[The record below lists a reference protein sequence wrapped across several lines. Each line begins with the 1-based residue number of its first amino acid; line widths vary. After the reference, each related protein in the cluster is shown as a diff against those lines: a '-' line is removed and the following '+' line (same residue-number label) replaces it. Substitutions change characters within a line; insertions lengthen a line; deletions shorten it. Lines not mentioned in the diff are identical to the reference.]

1 MTMVI
6 RDNRGLRVSAVLLAA
21 SRQQMRVVVKTQA
34 DTVELNYVEGCWYTE
49 TGAPVEIEALV
60 PLPETDFAG
69 FCAQVYPI
77 TNAAGRHSI
86 F

>member
-6 RDNRGLRVSAVLLAA
+6 RDQRGMRVSAVLLAA
-21 SRQQMRVVVKTQA
+21 SGQQMRVAVETQA
-34 DTVELNYVEGCWYTE
+34 DTVEFNCVDGCWYTE

-60 PLPETDFAG
+60 SMPETDFAG
-69 FCAQVYPI
+69 FCAQVYPRI
-77 TNAAGRHSI
+77 NAAGRINS

>member
-6 RDNRGLRVSAVLLAA
+6 RDHRGLRVSAVLLAA
-21 SRQQMRVVVKTQA
+21 SRQQMRVAIQTQA
-34 DTVELNYVEGCWYTE
+34 DTVELNYGDGCWYTE

-60 PLPETDFAG
+60 ALPETDFAG
-69 FCAQVYPI
+69 FCAHVYPVA
-77 TNAAGRHSI
+77 NAAGRISI